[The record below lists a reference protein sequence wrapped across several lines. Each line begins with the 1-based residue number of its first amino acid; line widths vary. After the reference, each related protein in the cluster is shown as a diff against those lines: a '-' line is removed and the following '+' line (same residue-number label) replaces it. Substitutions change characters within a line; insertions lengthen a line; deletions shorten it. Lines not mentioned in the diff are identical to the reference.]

1 MSWAKPCW
9 ECGSLKHS
17 TSEHDELWTKEEV
30 MVEIRKLTPHEKVLT
45 KKIETRKAVIKQCE
59 AKILQARAQI
69 DQFEAELKLK

>member
-17 TSEHDELWTKEEV
+17 TSEHGELWHKEEV

-45 KKIETRKAVIKQCE
+45 RKIESRKATIKQCE
-59 AKILQARAQI
+59 ATILQAKAQI
-69 DQFEAELKLK
+69 EELEAELRLK